1 MSTGHP
7 RLLVLTP
14 DYPPAA
20 GGIQHVAER
29 VVEHLDGGFE
39 VRVVTLGS
47 ADGPEAGPGGAAV
60 RRVPEWGSRR
70 AGNVLLNLRGIG
82 EAVAFG
88 PRIVLSV
95 HIATSPAAALVQRH
109 LGAPFVQYLHADEVT
124 ARPALARFA
133 VCRATAC
140 IAVSRHTA
148 ALACAAGAAPR
159 RVHIVPPGVDLPA
172 ATTSEPKDPRPTIVT
187 VARLVDRYKGH
198 DVMLRALPAVI
209 ERVPEVQWVV
219 VGDGPLGPELRTT
232 AEELG
237 LGAHVRFVG
246 TVEDRERDRRLGR
259 AHVFAM
265 PSRLSPEG
273 GGEGFGIVYMEAA
286 AHGLPAVAGNV
297 GGATDAIVDGR
308 TGVLVD
314 PSNPAAVAAAL
325 ADLLEDPERVRAMGA
340 AGRERAAEFTW
351 PSIGERLDE
360 LLREVLAAQAR

>member
-29 VVEHLDGGFE
+29 VVEHLDRGFE
-39 VRVVTLGS
+39 VRVVTLGWEEGHE
-47 ADGPEAGPGGAAV
+47 DGLQRVPV
-60 RRVPEWGSRR
+60 HRVPEWRSRR
-70 AGNVLLNLRGIG
+70 AGNVLLNLRGIA
-82 EAVAFG
+82 EAVVFG
-88 PRIVLSV
+88 PQIVLSV
-95 HIATSPAAALVQRH
+95 HIATSPAAALMQRH

-133 VCRATAC
+133 VRRAAKC

-148 ALACAAGAAPR
+148 ALASAAGASPH
-159 RVHIVPPGVDLPA
+159 RVRILPPGVDLPRA
-172 ATTSEPKDPRPTIVT
+172 AVSEQKEDRPTIVT
-187 VARLVDRYKGH
+187 VARLLDRYKGH

-209 ERVPEVQWVV
+209 ERVPGVRWVV
-219 VGDGPLGPELRTT
+219 VGDGPLRPELR
-232 AEELG
+232 AKASQSG
-237 LGAHVRFVG
+237 LDAHVCFVG
-246 TVEDRERDRRLGR
+246 AIDDVERDRWLAR

-265 PSRLSPEG
+265 PSRLSLEG
-273 GGEGFGIVYMEAA
+273 GGEGFGIAYMEAA
-286 AHGLPAVAGNV
+286 AHGLPAVAGNI

-308 TGVLVD
+308 TGLLVD
-314 PSNPAAVAAAL
+314 PSDPAAVAGAL

-360 LLREVLAAQAR
+360 LLRQVLAAQAR